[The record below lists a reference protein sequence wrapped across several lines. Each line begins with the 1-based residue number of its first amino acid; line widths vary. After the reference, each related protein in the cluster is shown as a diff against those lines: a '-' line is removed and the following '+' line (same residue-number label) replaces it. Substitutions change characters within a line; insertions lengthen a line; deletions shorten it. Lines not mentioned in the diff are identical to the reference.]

1 VGAQN
6 ANFTFYATPNEAA
19 KADVQDEIL
28 SDPAIYPSRDVQ
40 EKLEFIQDIGDA
52 LIVIIASL
60 YRRVWNELECW
71 SRNTRVFA
79 AWPKITAIITMS
91 HYQAGWETIQNT

>member
-1 VGAQN
+1 MGAQN

-52 LIVIIASL
+52 L
-60 YRRVWNELECW
+60 
-71 SRNTRVFA
+71 
-79 AWPKITAIITMS
+79 S